1 MVVAQQGLL
10 APSLWQ
16 ELLLAL
22 CGYPGDIFQ
31 ATYVDDKPALR
42 LAEDLTWVE
51 DADR

>member
-1 MVVAQQGLL
+1 MAVQGSVL
-10 APSLWQ
+10 APTLWQ

-22 CGYPGDIFQ
+22 CGFPGDVFQ

-51 DADR
+51 DADRY